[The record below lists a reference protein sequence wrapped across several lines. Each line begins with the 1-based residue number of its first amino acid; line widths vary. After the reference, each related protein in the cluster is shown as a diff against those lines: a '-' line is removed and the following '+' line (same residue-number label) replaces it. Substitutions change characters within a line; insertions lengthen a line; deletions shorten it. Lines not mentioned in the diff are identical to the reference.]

1 MALAIFDLDHTLIDG
16 DSDYGWGQFLVSK
29 KLVDEKEYE
38 IANKYFYET
47 YKDGSLDII
56 KYASFSFKP
65 LAIRS
70 MEELAV
76 LHKEFM
82 QTIIIPI
89 VKPKSKSIIEKH
101 KKQGDTL
108 MIITATNT
116 FITQPIADYFGIEH
130 LIGLEPKIVD
140 GRYTT
145 EVASTP
151 SFQEGKVI
159 RLNEWLAM
167 NEQTIAG
174 STFYSD
180 SHNDLSLLEM
190 VDTPIAVDPDDK
202 LKEIAIE
209 RNWGLISLK

>member
-38 IANKYFYET
+38 IANKHFYED
-47 YKDGSLDII
+47 YKAGTLDII

-65 LAIRS
+65 LACRS

-76 LHKEFM
+76 LHEEFM
-82 QTIIIPI
+82 QDVIIPMI
-89 VKPKSKSIIEKH
+89 KPKSQAIIEKH

-108 MIITATNT
+108 MIITATNS
-116 FITQPIADYFGIEH
+116 FITRPIADYFGIGH
-130 LIGLEPKIVD
+130 LIALEPKIEN

-145 EVASTP
+145 EVVGTP
-151 SFQEGKVI
+151 TFQGGKVI
-159 RLNEWLAM
+159 RLNEWLEQH
-167 NEQTIAG
+167 NQTING

-180 SHNDLSLLEM
+180 SHNDLSLLKI
-190 VDTPIAVDPDDK
+190 VDTPIAVDPDDE
-202 LKEIAIE
+202 LKEIAISK
-209 RNWGLISLK
+209 NWKIISLL